1 MIQLS
6 ISAAFSYVRKA
17 LDELTSVEEIGMLSS
32 LDALDL
38 HRLVE
43 GAIVEAVIRTH
54 NAAPSLFIDGELGML
69 GVDYEATLEDGVV
82 TIKMLKDTLRLA
94 SLKSEDSDIVITELI
109 PEDSPEG
116 RMQLNKYLRGVA
128 DDPRL
133 VLCKKW
139 GDNHKPIFR
148 YYSTEWTNECPEL
161 FLEYV
166 PYPIINEAIVMICPR
181 LEYAVLNEIVAMVL
195 DSLSEH
201 EKAAMHRAKS
211 IEGK

>member
-17 LDELTSVEEIGMLSS
+17 LDELTSVEDIGMLASP
-32 LDALDL
+32 DAIDL

-54 NAAPSLFIDGELGML
+54 NAAPSLFIDGELGKE
-69 GVDYEATLEDGVV
+69 GEDYEATLENGVV
-82 TIKMLKDTLRLA
+82 TIEMLKDTLRLA
-94 SLKSEDSDIVITELI
+94 SLKAEDSDIVITELI
-109 PEDSPEG
+109 AEDSPEG
-116 RMQLNKYLRGVA
+116 RMQLNKYVRGVP

-133 VLCKKW
+133 VLCKQWK
-139 GDNHKPIFR
+139 GEYRPVFR
-148 YYSTEWTNECPEL
+148 YYSTREEACPGL
-161 FLEYV
+161 NLEYV
-166 PYPIINEAIVMICPR
+166 PYPVIDETIVMICPR

-195 DSLSEH
+195 DSLNEH
-201 EKAAMHRAKS
+201 EKAAIYRSKS